1 VDTGTTSAAAAPAA
15 AAAPTTTSRS
25 RSPATSSVGSPSG
38 ARGGTHARLARRGF
52 WLAAALLAIAGAVAG
67 MSEAR
72 AGRWPQPAA
81 GSSASGAPEII
92 FTFDDGPHRKYTATI
107 LDELD
112 RRGIKAIFFWV
123 GHRVTRGGG
132 MEEQISLVHRAV
144 REGHLI
150 ANHTID
156 HTNLCQVKRDEAARE
171 IDDNRR
177 IYEQLSGLP
186 IILFRSPYGARCNQ
200 LVSMLEE
207 RSMQHMHWDIDPQE
221 WEHHSAERVAEY
233 MIRKL
238 KYLDGRAI
246 VLMHDTKPA
255 SAKAL
260 PEVLDWIEKEN
271 QRRIE
276 KGGKLPIR
284 ILSGSD
290 LLAERVDPALP
301 HWIEQSS
308 ERTVAVFTTALG
320 RLIP

>member
-1 VDTGTTSAAAAPAA
+1 V
-15 AAAPTTTSRS
+15 
-25 RSPATSSVGSPSG
+25 
-38 ARGGTHARLARRGF
+38 
-52 WLAAALLAIAGAVAG
+52 AALLAVAAVAAG
-67 MSEAR
+67 LSDAR

-81 GSSASGAPEII
+81 GVSASGAPEVI

-132 MEEQISLVHRAV
+132 MKEQIDLVRRAV

-156 HTNLCQVKRDEAARE
+156 HTNLCQVERDQAARE

-200 LVSMLEE
+200 LVHMLEE
-207 RSMQHMHWDIDPQE
+207 RSLQHLHWDIDPRE
-221 WEHHSAERVAEY
+221 WEHHDAELLAEHV
-233 MIRKL
+233 IRRL
-238 KYLDGRAI
+238 KYLEGRAI
-246 VLMHDTKPA
+246 LLMHDTKPS
-255 SAKAL
+255 SARAL
-260 PEVLDWIEKEN
+260 PQVLDWIEQEN

-290 LLAERVDPALP
+290 LLAERIDPALP
-301 HWIEQSS
+301 HWLEQSS
-308 ERTVAVFTTALG
+308 ERTVVALTTALD